1 MNLLLVTEVGTFMLF
16 FARISALLLSSPF
29 FNSQWLSVRIRVAL
43 TLFLSLIAYSLYPI
57 SELAK
62 PFSIDYW
69 MMFVTNILFGLAM
82 GFSLHIVFQSVVIAM
97 QTLSMQLG
105 LGFASMVDPANGV
118 SVPVLGQFFVIF
130 FTFIFVTTGAHL
142 ALLQV
147 LLNSFDWFSITSLS
161 ISDITPGRIL
171 EWGSKMFQDAVVLV
185 VGLMS
190 IMLVVNICFGLVA
203 RLAPQINIF
212 SLGFPVMVVMGL
224 ILIWLSMGYI
234 TERFMVM
241 IDEALVLIPEH
252 ILNG

>member
-1 MNLLLVTEVGTFMLF
+1 MSAVLATEVGVFMLF
-16 FARISALLLSSPF
+16 FVRISALLMSSPF
-29 FNSQWLSVRIRVAL
+29 FNSQWLSVRIRVTLA
-43 TLFLSLIAYSLYPI
+43 LFLSFIAYSVFPVALSVEPFTILYW
-57 SELAK
+57 K
-62 PFSIDYW
+62 
-69 MMFVTNILFGLAM
+69 MFVTNIIFGLAM
-82 GFSLHIVFQSVVIAM
+82 GFSLHIVFQTVVIAM
-97 QTLSMQLG
+97 QALSMQLG

-130 FTFIFVTTGAHL
+130 FTFLFVSTGAHL

-147 LLNSFDWFSITSLS
+147 LLNSFDWFSIASTA
-161 ISDITPGRIL
+161 IPEVTPGRIL
-171 EWGSKMFQDAVVLV
+171 EWGSKMFQDAAILV

-203 RLAPQINIF
+203 RFAPQINIF

-234 TERFMVM
+234 TDRFVVM
-241 IDEALVLIPEH
+241 IDEALLAIPEH